1 MKNAHMKLAS
11 ALIGIAT
18 VLACGGGGGSTQGG
32 GGGGTV
38 TEGERFATI
47 KAGHAEYAARGAE
60 PKAVRDPALVAFF
73 KAQATVEDAGISS
86 TNNVWVRF
94 KDGRLHYIFDN
105 KPGPRPGSPSGR
117 RALAKEMPANPT
129 AYSDFS
135 LDPGWTDVT
144 DQIGGWLTN
153 SGYTVSSKLRVS
165 DFEAMNNVGVIFW
178 QTHSAEG
185 KVRGGGTD
193 FAFLTST
200 VASPALASGDYK
212 FLLDNQYLSTGDIVL
227 SNSPFVFETHFA
239 ITNKYIRDRLRGKL
253 ARNSLV
259 AIDSCT
265 GANTASAA
273 AWKDAGAACFV
284 GWDNLSGR
292 QSEIAFQRIFD
303 RLTAANEIQP
313 FAVPEQRPFE
323 MSRIV
328 QWMQQN
334 GFDDDPSPDHVAKLK
349 FFFNA
354 ANGDFEIVRPTV
366 TRILYEANNQAEPYF
381 KWLIEGTFGADPGP
395 ANRRVVYGTTQLEV
409 VRWEDYGII
418 VKIPKTNMPS
428 GDIQVIIGTRKS
440 QPVPIT
446 EWTVPFTYTLIG
458 EETLKYVVKIT
469 AKVRADVRGQRHVP
483 GTDPTYSP
491 IAVWTLED
499 TTGNVTASGSLH
511 DNQGKLIERWT
522 GGSTLKPL
530 TPTGP
535 TLDYAHF
542 QGNFDRASSKL
553 MNFLIVSTGRFDTL
567 SGANRGSGGI
577 NGITVPMSIT
587 VDWPTLRIN
596 GNTINANPGQ
606 LGAHGVS
613 ATLQWPNVTPTNA
626 PVEQDQRRPIPPNRG

>member
-1 MKNAHMKLAS
+1 MKNAHMKLVS
-11 ALIGIAT
+11 TLIGIAT

-32 GGGGTV
+32 GGGGTIS
-38 TEGERFATI
+38 EGQRLATI
-47 KAGHAEYAARGAE
+47 QAGQAEYTRLGAQ
-60 PKAVRDPALVAFF
+60 PKATRDPALVTFY
-73 KAQATVEDAGISS
+73 KSQASVEDAGISS
-86 TNNVWVRF
+86 TNSVWVRF
-94 KDGRLHYIFDN
+94 KDGTLHYIFDN
-105 KPGPRPGSPSGR
+105 KPGPRPGAPSGR
-117 RALAKEMPANPT
+117 RTLAKDMPANPT
-129 AYSDFS
+129 AYSDIS
-135 LDPGWTDVT
+135 LDPGWTDIT
-144 DQIGGWLTN
+144 SQIGGWLTN
-153 SGYTVSSKLRVS
+153 CGYTVNGNLRVS
-165 DFEAMNNVGVIFW
+165 DFEAMNNVGIIFW

-185 KVRGGGTD
+185 NLKGGGKD
-193 FAFLTST
+193 FAFMTST
-200 VASPALASGDYK
+200 VASEALGSGIYK
-212 FLLDNQYLSTGDIVL
+212 SLRDNGYLSTGDVVL
-227 SNSPFVFETHFA
+227 SDNPFRYETRYA

-253 ARNSLV
+253 SRNSLV

-284 GWDNLSGR
+284 GWDALSGR
-292 QSEIAFQRIFD
+292 QSEIAFQRLFD

-334 GFDDDPSPDHVAKLK
+334 GYDQDPSPASVAQMK

-354 ANGDFEIVRPTV
+354 ANGDFEIIRPTI
-366 TRILYEANNQAEPYF
+366 TRVLYEANNQAEPFF

-409 VRWEDYGII
+409 VRWEDYGIV
-418 VKIPKTNMPS
+418 VKIPKTNIPS

-440 QPVPIT
+440 QPVPMT

-469 AKVRADVRGQRHVP
+469 AKLRADVRGQRFVP

-491 IAVWTLED
+491 IVVWTLED

-577 NGITVPMSIT
+577 NGITIPMSIT
-587 VDWPTLRIN
+587 VNWPTLRIN

-606 LGAHGVS
+606 LGAYGVS